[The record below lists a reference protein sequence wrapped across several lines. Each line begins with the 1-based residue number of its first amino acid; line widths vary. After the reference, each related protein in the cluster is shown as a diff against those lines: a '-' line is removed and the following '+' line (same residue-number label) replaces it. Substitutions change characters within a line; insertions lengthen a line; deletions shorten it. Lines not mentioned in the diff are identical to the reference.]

1 MNLIFRTIISSSQLD
16 VRQHAL
22 NCIQDL
28 ITINC
33 LNAIAAWKIGGVGI
47 LMKLLTSAVHV
58 DGDINDLCQVLGL
71 KELSQASLETFTNIK
86 YDKTVI
92 DPDSPSLFSAKSPV
106 AQTVDL
112 NPVYRYLVAVTRL
125 LEYMAVILSENNSYI
140 LKVS

>member
-1 MNLIFRTIISSSQLD
+1 MLVFIIT
-16 VRQHAL
+16 
-22 NCIQDL
+22 DL

-71 KELSQASLETFTNIK
+71 KELSQASLETFTDIR
-86 YDKTVI
+86 YDMTVI
-92 DPDSPSLFSAKSPV
+92 DPDSPSLFSAGSPV
-106 AQTVDL
+106 AQTIDL

-125 LEYMAVILSENNSYI
+125 LEYIAVILSENNSYI